1 MGNFKDISLKG
12 LINRLA
18 DLNEQRKQ
26 IDIEIYEIKM
36 ELWRRAPEQEINKI
50 KKLEKK

>member
-1 MGNFKDISLKG
+1 MMDFKDISLKG

-18 DLNEQRKQ
+18 DLNEERKK

-36 ELWRRAPEQEINKI
+36 ELWRRAPEQEINKV
-50 KKLEKK
+50 KKLKK